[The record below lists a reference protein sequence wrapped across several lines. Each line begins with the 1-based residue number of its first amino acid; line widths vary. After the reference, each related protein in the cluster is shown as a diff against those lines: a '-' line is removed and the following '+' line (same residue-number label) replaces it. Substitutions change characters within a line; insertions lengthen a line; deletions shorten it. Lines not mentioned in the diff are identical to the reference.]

1 MPYLDEEFVFGVFVF
16 TIVTGLLLI
25 IPVVLIVMLTKL
37 LQRQRDGQEGI
48 LSLLR
53 NLERKLDSTEVVLRE
68 MRSGR
73 DAAAPAGGE
82 SATVPPATGEVPPVV
97 VPPVEIEET
106 TMAELVPDIRPFAPE
121 TVKSPFAGLPVA
133 GLGGETPAPAAFEQP
148 SQAVRSPFV
157 PAEPRTP
164 SRFETAAKEVLTG
177 IWNWI
182 VVGEEHR
189 PSGVSMEFA
198 VASTWLLRIGIL
210 ILVMAIVFFLKYSI
224 ERGMIGPT
232 ARVALSIF
240 AGISMIVAGVL
251 MLGKK
256 YNAFAQGLLGGG
268 IATLYFSIFAAF
280 HIFDLI
286 GIYTAFALMGLI
298 TVCAGALAVKLD
310 SLTVAVLGILGG
322 YGTPVML
329 STGTVD
335 FVGLFS
341 YLLVLGIGVLG
352 VSYRKNWRLL
362 NYLSF
367 LGTYTLF
374 FAAMQDYQRENFWQ
388 VFPFLTAFFA
398 LFSTVTFLFHVVHRS
413 KSTLLEALALLANA
427 AAYFAVSYGLVDGAF
442 GYRYV
447 AIVTVALAVFYILHV
462 YCFLI
467 LRIADRELM
476 FCFIGLAAFFLAVSV
491 PLVLSKQWITVSW
504 AIQALVMLWIAD
516 KLKSQF
522 LRHVAYLLYVLVIVR
537 FCGLDLPN
545 EYAGRFARDM
555 QLPMREFL
563 LGLLVR
569 LVEFGVPIG
578 SLAGAFYLLRSPR
591 SAAALAVD
599 TASDMAEWVRDR
611 WAVRIAVGCVVGLL
625 FMFLHLEVNR
635 TGFYIFP
642 EGRFTALTLL
652 WLGLWGF
659 LLYEYLARPASFI
672 SGLLIVVAAMIIGKL
687 FLFDLPSWRL
697 EGMIY
702 EGGYLPFEAAL
713 RFVDFGAVIAL
724 LFFGYRLLKK
734 ETAVRAEASLFGWA
748 ALALLF
754 IFATLEVN
762 TALAVFAPG
771 LRAGGVS
778 VLWAVFALSLVLGG
792 ILREIAVV
800 RYVGLAL
807 FTVVAA
813 KVFMSDLAQLDKLY
827 RIIAFAVLGILVLSG
842 SFVYLMFRQTFATKT
857 AGDRENET

>member
-1 MPYLDEEFVFGVFVF
+1 MPYLDEEFVIGVFVF
-16 TIVTGLLLI
+16 TIVTGLILI
-25 IPVVLIVMLTKL
+25 IPVILIVMLTKIL
-37 LQRQRDGQEGI
+37 HRQREGQESL

-53 NLERKLDSTEVVLRE
+53 KLEQKLDSTEGAIRE
-68 MRSGR
+68 VRRVRADSV
-73 DAAAPAGGE
+73 PAGGAAE
-82 SATVPPATGEVPPVV
+82 RPPLAVGEVPPVM
-97 VPPVEIEET
+97 VPPVDVEEAPL
-106 TMAELVPDIRPFAPE
+106 AELVSDVPATTAE
-121 TVKSPFAGLPVA
+121 TVKSPFAGLPIA
-133 GLGGETPAPAAFEQP
+133 GRTEETPASTAFERP
-148 SQAVRSPFV
+148 PLLVRAEFE

-164 SRFETAAKEVLTG
+164 SRFEAAAKEVLSG

-182 VVGEEHR
+182 VVGDEHR

-210 ILVMAIVFFLKYSI
+210 ILVMAIGFFLKYSI

-240 AGISMIVAGVL
+240 AGISMMVSGVL
-251 MLGKK
+251 LLGKK

-280 HIFDLI
+280 KFYGLI
-286 GIYTAFALMGLI
+286 DMYTAFALMALI
-298 TVCAGALAVKLD
+298 TVCSGGLAVVLD
-310 SLTVAVLGILGG
+310 SLSVAVLGILGG
-322 YGTPVML
+322 FGTPIML

-341 YLLVLGIGVLG
+341 YLLMLGVGVLG

-427 AAYFAVSYGLVDGAF
+427 ATFFAVSYGLVDGAF

-462 YCFLI
+462 YCFLM
-467 LRIADRELM
+467 LKIADRELM

-491 PLVLSKQWITVSW
+491 PLALSKQWITVSW
-504 AIQALVMLWIAD
+504 AIQALVMLWIAG
-516 KLKSQF
+516 KLGSQF
-522 LRHVAYLLYVLVIVR
+522 MRHVAYLLYLLVIVR
-537 FCGLDLPN
+537 FCGVDLPN
-545 EYAGRFARDM
+545 EYAGRLAGDM
-555 QLPMREFL
+555 HL
-563 LGLLVR
+563 LMPAFVQGLLVR

-591 SAAALAVD
+591 SAAALSVG
-599 TASDMAEWVRDR
+599 TASDMVEWVRDR
-611 WAVRIAVGCVVGLL
+611 WAIRFAVGCVVGLL
-625 FMFLHLEVNR
+625 FLFLHLEVNR
-635 TGFYIFP
+635 TGFYMFP
-642 EGRFTALTLL
+642 EGRFTGLTLL
-652 WLGLWGF
+652 WLALWGF
-659 LLYEYLARPASFI
+659 LLYEYLARPASFL
-672 SGLLIVVAAMIIGKL
+672 SGLLVVVAAMIIGKL

-702 EGGYLPFEAAL
+702 EGAYSPFEAAL
-713 RFVDFGAVIAL
+713 RFIDFGTVIGL
-724 LFFGYRLLKK
+724 LFFGYRLLKRG
-734 ETAVRAEASLFGWA
+734 TAVRGEASLFGWA

-754 IFATLEVN
+754 IYTTLEVN
-762 TALAVFAPG
+762 TALAPG

-827 RIIAFAVLGILVLSG
+827 RIIAFAVLGVLVLSG
-842 SFVYLMFRQTFATKT
+842 SFVYLMFRQTFATKV
-857 AGDRENET
+857 AGDEEKES